1 MSQQY
6 GSANQSPASLACIT
20 SYYVNQAVGKKEP
33 ITSDVCALRTPT
45 QRKKIHVRS
54 RPSMATNALLRTPS
68 SLYRIRTCA
77 TISLSLLPRR
87 PIATNRHTSILPPQ
101 QPRRSN
107 GQFLAGCAVATT
119 LWTALWLCLRSS
131 KDETAHD
138 TAQDADLT
146 DQELE
151 QSYGDYAKALK
162 AFFARQWTRTST

>member
-1 MSQQY
+1 MPCRSSLGIRDAHVPALWFRQPEPSIF
-6 GSANQSPASLACIT
+6 GSHNNLSC
-20 SYYVNQAVGKKEP
+20 EP
-33 ITSDVCALRTPT
+33 SHWEEGTHHFWSGQPSRPFATAFPT
-45 QRKKIHVRS
+45 RRKKTHVRFS
-54 RPSMATNALLRTPS
+54 PSMATNALLRTPS
-68 SLYRIRTCA
+68 SLYRIRTCS
-77 TISLSLLPRR
+77 TIALSLLPRR
-87 PIATNRHTSILPPQ
+87 PIATKHHASTLPPK

-151 QSYGDYAKALK
+151 
-162 AFFARQWTRTST
+162 